1 MGWGW
6 YTCPVYDSWP
16 YTREHQ
22 PLTQQE
28 EASFGGGLIT
38 IHVGLSLCRR
48 VHQLRFV
55 VPSPKSLLPTYP

>member
-6 YTCPVYDSWP
+6 YTCPMYDGCP

-28 EASFGGGLIT
+28 EAGFDGGLMT
-38 IHVGLSLCRR
+38 IHVGLSLHKRG
-48 VHQLRFV
+48 HQL
-55 VPSPKSLLPTYP
+55 